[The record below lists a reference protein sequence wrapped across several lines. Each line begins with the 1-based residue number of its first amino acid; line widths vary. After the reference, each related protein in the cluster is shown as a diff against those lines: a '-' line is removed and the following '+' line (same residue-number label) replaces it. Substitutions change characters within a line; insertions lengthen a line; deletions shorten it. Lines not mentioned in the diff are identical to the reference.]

1 MVVKYKK
8 LIYLGHITF
17 MREKVNIAEIF
28 LENRFGAEHFG
39 GSDIDGRI
47 I

>member
-1 MVVKYKK
+1 
-8 LIYLGHITF
+8 
-17 MREKVNIAEIF
+17 MREGKVNIAEIF

-39 GSDIDGRI
+39 RSETDGKI